1 MTAVNKGSDAARPPA
16 PVRPTADAAPVVVR
30 WLENQYV
37 RVCCTLPLRAQTA
50 LSIREDLLPE
60 EAQVGIAAYVQS

>member
-1 MTAVNKGSDAARPPA
+1 MTVVNKGSDAARPLDS
-16 PVRPTADAAPVVVR
+16 PTADAAPVVVR